1 MSATWLL
8 IGFAALLAFANGAN
22 DTFKGVATLAG
33 SGATTHR
40 RALLWALLTTGLG
53 SLTALVLAQGL
64 LAAFSGKGLIDP
76 AVLAQPLFPLAVAS
90 AAGATVLLATWTGF
104 PISTTH
110 ALLGALLG
118 AGWMAGP
125 GRLNLS
131 AAANGFLWPLLT
143 SPLLA
148 VAGAF
153 VVYPSA
159 MWLSGRLGLRRE
171 ACVCVGTAGEPAAA
185 MQSLAGVV
193 ALDEPLPRL
202 QACDVSE
209 KGDREGVSAGRIV
222 DGLHFLSGGAVGF
235 ARGLN
240 DTPKIAAILIMGRHF
255 GAPVALGSVALLM
268 ALGGWLSA
276 RKVAET
282 LSYRVTDMDASQGLA
297 ANLVTSGLV
306 IGASRLGL
314 PVSTTH
320 VSCGALFGIGAVSRK
335 AHWASIR
342 RILLAWVLTLPL
354 AAGLAALVYSF
365 Q

>member
-1 MSATWLL
+1 MLATWLL
-8 IGFAALLAFANGAN
+8 IGFAGLLAFANGAN

-53 SLTALVLAQGL
+53 SVTALGLAQGL
-64 LAAFSGKGLIDP
+64 LTAFSGKGLVDA
-76 AVLAQPLFPLAVAS
+76 AVLAQPGFPLAVAS
-90 AAGATVLLATWTGF
+90 AAGATVLIATWTGF

-110 ALLGALLG
+110 ALLGGLLG

-131 AAANGFLWPLLT
+131 AAVGGFLWPLLT

-148 VAGAF
+148 IAGAF
-153 VVYPSA
+153 LVYPA
-159 MWLSGRLGLRRE
+159 AIRFARRFGLRGE
-171 ACVCVGTAGEPAAA
+171 ACVCVEIADAPTEP

-193 ALDEPLPRL
+193 ALDEALPRL
-202 QACDVSE
+202 QACDATD
-209 KGDREGVSAGRIV
+209 KGGREGITAGRVV

-240 DTPKIAAILIMGRHF
+240 DTPKIAAILIMGRQF
-255 GAPVALGSVALLM
+255 GAPAALGSVALLM
-268 ALGGWLSA
+268 AVGGWLSA
-276 RKVAET
+276 RRVAET
-282 LSYRVTDMDASQGLA
+282 LSYRVTDMDAGQGLT

-320 VSCGALFGIGAVSRK
+320 VSCGALFGIGAVSRR
-335 AHWASIR
+335 AHWSSIR